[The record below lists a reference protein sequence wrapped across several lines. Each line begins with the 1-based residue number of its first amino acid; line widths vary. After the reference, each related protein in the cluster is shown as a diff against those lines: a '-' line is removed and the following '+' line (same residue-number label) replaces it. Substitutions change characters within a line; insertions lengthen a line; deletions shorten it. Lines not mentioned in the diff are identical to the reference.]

1 MNGVFRYNVCVYSIL
16 FLLLPNS
23 SQTLKAGETE
33 EREPAN
39 PSRRPQHQ
47 VNRRAGGRRPLPG
60 SGHGTHADLEPDS
73 PPRAQVCN
81 LAGLLVPKDSTRIVA
96 WYALTPPLLK
106 SLRINVD
113 LGLTLISFDFTPF
126 STRIRLTSTKIP
138 PAADC
143 RWIHEH
149 PRRQSTGIQQL
160 RA

>member
-1 MNGVFRYNVCVYSIL
+1 LGTNCLFRIIFV
-16 FLLLPNS
+16 LPNS

-39 PSRRPQHQ
+39 PSLLAAAPGQSARRRPSSPP
-47 VNRRAGGRRPLPG
+47 RTLSPG

-96 WYALTPPLLK
+96 WYALIPPLLK